1 MNNISP
7 RTKSLF
13 TAAACALG
21 LAVGAASAR
30 PQAALQAE
38 PESMQA
44 ELTDSVELPQEHVIV
59 TEPVYVI
66 VAKKPGAPMATGD
79 LPVQVVNFSEP
90 TRVQVYR
97 TPNQAVARIS
107 PYASVE

>member
-44 ELTDSVELPQEHVIV
+44 ELTAATDLPEEHVVV
-59 TEPVYVI
+59 TEPMYVI

-79 LPVQVVNFSEP
+79 LAVQSVTFTEP

-97 TPNQAVARIS
+97 TPQGAVANAETR
-107 PYASVE
+107 